1 MLKKV
6 KNYILAGCILSLMGL
21 FLNLHGAEAAEK
33 TVIQGDG
40 QVLSIELS
48 APVEFNKKS
57 IPVTPDMQD
66 SVVSETIYSS
76 QVDNVRIMINNGIY
90 TEALMK
96 DVPEA
101 KRQEFIQ
108 KAMINQLTTINTSK
122 EYTNFNITYNEPRT
136 INGVE
141 GREAIMTYDYQGVKI
156 KTKVLYVLYKNE
168 LWAICFDML
177 ENDKASDEMTD
188 HAYES
193 LTLKEYI

>member
-1 MLKKV
+1 MIHKLKS
-6 KNYILAGCILSLMGL
+6 YILMGCVLSLLGL
-21 FLNLHGAEAAEK
+21 FMNMEPAAAAEK
-33 TVIQGDG
+33 NVIQGDG
-40 QVLSIELS
+40 QVMSMELS
-48 APVEFNKKS
+48 GKADFHKKS
-57 IPVTPDMQD
+57 VPVTPDMKD
-66 SVVSETIYSS
+66 SIVSETIYSS
-76 QVDNVRIMINNGIY
+76 QLNNVRIMINNGIY

-96 DVPEA
+96 DVPEN

-122 EYTNFNITYNEPRT
+122 EYTDFDISYNEPRT

-141 GREAIMTYDYQGVKI
+141 GREAIMTYIYQGVKI

-177 ENDKASDEMTD
+177 DGDKAADEMTD

-193 LTLKEYI
+193 LILKEYV